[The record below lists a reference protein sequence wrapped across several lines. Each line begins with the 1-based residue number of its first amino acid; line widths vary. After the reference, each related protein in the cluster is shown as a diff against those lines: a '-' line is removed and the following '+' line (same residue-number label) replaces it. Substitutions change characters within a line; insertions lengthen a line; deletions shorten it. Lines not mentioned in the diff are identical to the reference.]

1 MLKWGRKKNNVVISI
16 LGFKGQTE
24 VLARLFNLVTSN
36 QIQVPLFEASQV
48 SDPNIT
54 NAKFLEEYVSALL
67 QNAFPHLQR

>member
-1 MLKWGRKKNNVVISI
+1 MPLFFPH

-24 VLARLFNLVTSN
+24 VLAQLFHLATSI
-36 QIQVPLFEASQV
+36 QIQVPLFEPSQV

-67 QNAFPHLQR
+67 QNAFPHLKR